1 MATSRWSKF
10 YLLMWKNWLLQWRH
24 KVQSL
29 VEILLPVLFSAL
41 LVLIRSLVDPEDFP
55 EPTNFKALEIS
66 TLDGLRLVF
75 SFFFINFYIQR

>member
-10 YLLMWKNWLLQWRH
+10 ALLMWKNWLLQWRH

-41 LVLIRSLVDPEDFP
+41 LVLIRSLVDPEHFP
-55 EPTNFKALEIS
+55 DTTTFPALEIS
-66 TLDGLRLVF
+66 TLDGLRLVNLKTKTIKF
-75 SFFFINFYIQR
+75 